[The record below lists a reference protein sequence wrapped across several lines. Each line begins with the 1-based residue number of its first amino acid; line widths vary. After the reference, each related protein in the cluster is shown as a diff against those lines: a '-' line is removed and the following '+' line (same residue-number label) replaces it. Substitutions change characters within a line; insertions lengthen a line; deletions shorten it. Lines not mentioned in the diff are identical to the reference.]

1 MNPDIELNAAIAR
14 DVMCWASLG
23 AHLWQDAHGAVYYT
37 GHDPERVFVPHVV
50 FNPSS
55 DALHAMWVEEHVGQ
69 RGKRQAYIDALIH
82 DLRIEEHT
90 ITAAYAGGY
99 PAPEHAHVVQ
109 QALLQATPTQRCR
122 AALQAV
128 HHAR

>member
-55 DALHAMWVEEHVGQ
+55 DALYISWVEEQMWHM
-69 RGKRQAYIDALIH
+69 GKHAAYVDALIQELAADQDTPKAQQT
-82 DLRIEEHT
+82 DL
-90 ITAAYAGGY
+90 AVA
-99 PAPEHAHVVQ
+99 
-109 QALLQATPTQRCR
+109 ALLQASPVQRCR
-122 AALQAV
+122 AALKVVRDAG
-128 HHAR
+128 